1 MAQELRIISVDDVVK
16 ALDIAAKRLG
26 DNDRSCST
34 LQAWAKEGRIT
45 PAGQRLTV
53 DAVSAG
59 IARWKARA
67 AGLDDPK
74 RTPATP
80 HKKRERSK
88 DPPRELR
95 STRQEQ
101 QPVADTTVPPA
112 EKRPKSSWKE
122 AKKERAREEANAK
135 DLTQQRLGEV
145 LKEISGHMEEILC
158 RGSAGDEA
166 VKEWRR
172 APNDDFAARREL
184 YMRLVHAEQVSGV
197 HQPEELC
204 ADLLPHQVEG
214 LEWLASLWT
223 NNLHGILADEMGL
236 GKTIQSISL
245 MLYIKECQGN
255 PGPHLIVAPKSVLSN
270 WKEEF
275 EKFAPCFNVHTLV
288 ADSDRSSQDDRE
300 SAIRAL
306 QKDISEGKAVA
317 CVTNYEQ
324 VYRNDF
330 LTQTNWQ
337 LIVVDEG
344 HRLKNPDTVIHG
356 AMAKLTCRMRLL
368 LTGTPVQN
376 SLNELWALLHYL
388 LPDLFTNMMDFKA
401 WFAKPFAGVEGLNE
415 FTIRL
420 EPEQEQEV
428 IQQMHALLSP
438 FLLQRLKSEVLA
450 DRLPER
456 KELTIRVALSAW
468 QQKAYKELEN
478 KTIKL
483 IGDDDSVSSEQ
494 VANALMQLRKIVLHP
509 YLFQETYALDR
520 DIYRTSGKLEALDR
534 MLQKLIGSG
543 HKILI
548 FSQFTSILDILENF
562 LRWQGI
568 ENVRLDGSVKHELR
582 KERIKRFQEDPDLK
596 VFLLSAKAGSLG
608 LNLQA
613 ADTVILFDM
622 DWNPQNDKQA
632 IARVHRVGQTR
643 ECRVIRLVTDSAVER
658 LMEQRCQEKLE
669 MERKIMGAGM
679 FRKAASTDQRRQALR
694 SVLGLSSPSSSSSA
708 STATSGQVA
717 EASSSGTGATTEG
730 VDITPLEEVNSFLA
744 RSAQEKKSFEALDE
758 KLLKPAKGA
767 GKDAP
772 LLERAG
778 RLMSADEVP
787 RGFQALREQD
797 ND

>member
-1 MAQELRIISVDDVVK
+1 MAQEVRVISVDDVVK

-26 DNDRSCST
+26 DADRSCST

-59 IARWKARA
+59 IALWKARA

-88 DPPRELR
+88 DPPRESQ
-95 STRQEQ
+95 STK
-101 QPVADTTVPPA
+101 PVADTTVAPA

-135 DLTQQRLGEV
+135 DLTQQRLAEV
-145 LKEISGHMEEILC
+145 LKEISGHMEEILR
-158 RGSAGDEA
+158 RGPAGDEA

-172 APNDDFAARREL
+172 ATDGDLGLGRRET

-245 MLYIKECQGN
+245 MLHIKECQGN
-255 PGPHLIVAPKSVLSN
+255 PGPHLIVAPKSVIAN
-270 WKEEF
+270 WQEEF

-288 ADSDRSSQDDRE
+288 AEQDERVVL
-300 SAIRAL
+300 RAL
-306 QKDISEGKAVA
+306 QKDINEGKAVA

-324 VYRNDF
+324 VYRNEF

-368 LTGTPVQN
+368 LTGTPLQN

-509 YLFQETYALDR
+509 YLFQETYALDSN
-520 DIYRTSGKLEALDR
+520 IYRTSGKLEALDR
-534 MLQKLIGSG
+534 MLQKLLGSG

-562 LRWQGI
+562 LRWK
-568 ENVRLDGSVKHELR
+568 EVEHVRLDGQVKHELR
-582 KERIKRFQEDPDLK
+582 KERIKRFQEDLDLK
-596 VFLLSAKAGSLG
+596 VFLLSARAGSLG

-669 MERKIMGAGM
+669 MEKKIMGAGM

-708 STATSGQVA
+708 ATAGPVA
-717 EASSSGTGATTEG
+717 EASSSGTGATAEG

-744 RSAQEKKSFEALDE
+744 RSAEERKSFEALDE
-758 KLLKPAKGA
+758 KLLKPVKGA
-767 GKDAP
+767 GGKDVP
-772 LLERAG
+772 LLVRAG
-778 RLMSADEVP
+778 RLMKADEVP
-787 RGFQALREQD
+787 KGFQALREQD